1 MREPVY
7 RLLLALIG
15 LVALVAVLL
24 VTAHA
29 LDGNAQ
35 GEAAAWTR
43 GGAVT
48 LAVTGLYGL
57 LRALGQGKP

>member
-1 MREPVY
+1 MNTHTF

-15 LVALVAVLL
+15 LAALVAVLL

-43 GGAVT
+43 GGAVA
-48 LAVTGLYGL
+48 LAVTGLFGL